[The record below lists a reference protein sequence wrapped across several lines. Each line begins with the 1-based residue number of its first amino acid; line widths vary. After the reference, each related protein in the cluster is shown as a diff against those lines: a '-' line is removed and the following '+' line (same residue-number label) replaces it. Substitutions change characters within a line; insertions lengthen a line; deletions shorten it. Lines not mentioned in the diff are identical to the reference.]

1 MKGVIL
7 AGGTGTRLHPLTR
20 ITNKHLLPLGNRPM
34 VAYAIEALVQ
44 GGITELMLVT
54 GGMHAGEFLRLL
66 GNGQEFGIDRLAYGY
81 QEQAGG
87 IAEALGL
94 AERFVGGDRVCVML
108 ADNIFER
115 SIKNVVD
122 NFERQERGGRIVLA
136 PESDVEHLRHL
147 GVPEFDGDGRV
158 KRIVEKPDSPPSEF
172 VVTGI
177 YFYDS
182 DVFDVI
188 PTLEPSGRGELEITD
203 VNNHYLEAGTMEH
216 DVVAGLLGRRRRVD
230 RRLLRGQRLRPRE
243 RREQGSDDRPAHRAE
258 ALRRRSRL
266 VHGADAR
273 VRVAEAGAPVE
284 RRPLA
289 QGRDPRP
296 ALPRARA
303 GRSLRLPRGDGAR
316 RRARPRDGRD
326 VHRGHRRGQSR
337 RRSTCPARSRTA
349 TRR

>member
-7 AGGTGTRLHPLTR
+7 AGGTGSRLHPLTR

-66 GNGQEFGIDRLAYGY
+66 GNGHEFGIDRLAYGY

-108 ADNIFER
+108 ADNVFER
-115 SIKNVVD
+115 SIKDVVD

-147 GVPEFDGDGRV
+147 GVPEFDGNGRV
-158 KRIVEKPDSPPSEF
+158 KRIVEKPDSPPSEY

-182 DVFDVI
+182 DVFEVI

-216 DVVAGLLGRRRRVD
+216 DVVTGFWGDAGESIDVYYEVND
-230 RRLLRGQRLRPRE
+230 FV
-243 RREQGSDDRPAHRAE
+243 RAN
-258 ALRRRSRL
+258 
-266 VHGADAR
+266 GANKA
-273 VRVAEAGAPVE
+273 
-284 RRPLA
+284 
-289 QGRDPRP
+289 
-296 ALPRARA
+296 
-303 GRSLRLPRGDGAR
+303 
-316 RRARPRDGRD
+316 
-326 VHRGHRRGQSR
+326 
-337 RRSTCPARSRTA
+337 
-349 TRR
+349 